1 MLAKAFK
8 MPARLK
14 KRLRVPAELS
24 HWPSWDAA
32 LLETIVALHDDP
44 YLAAGLALPLGQRC
58 TVADY
63 VTLA

>member
-32 LLETIVALHDDP
+32 LLATIDALHDEP
-44 YLAAGLALPLGQRC
+44 SW
-58 TVADY
+58 
-63 VTLA
+63 